1 MELKK
6 YKTAWAGLR
15 VGVSSSDPTKVE
27 ADFQIN
33 SVKGSVS
40 GLEVTIDLTAKE
52 ACTDL
57 TNLVA
62 DVEAYGASVS
72 PDPSGTHS
80 QPVKSP

>member
-1 MELKK
+1 MHLTKIFVK
-6 YKTAWAGLR
+6 QLAALGVAACIGLLSAC
-15 VGVSSSDPTKVE
+15 SSSDPTKVE

-62 DVEAYGASVS
+62 DVEAYGATVS
-72 PDPSGTHS
+72 PDPNH
-80 QPVKSP
+80 